1 MTHKKKYK
9 KSSGKQVS
17 NLKNNSDSLKKSYII
32 RLRAVLLYIL
42 VIAGFLVYSNALQGP
57 FMFDDGNNIVVNP
70 HIRLIKLSLDG
81 LERAAFKSVHS
92 HRPVANISFALNYY
106 FHQYHVVG
114 YHIVNVLIHIITGM
128 LLFVFIQITL
138 SLPGVNA
145 DKSSSLWI
153 SFFTALLWL
162 VHPIQTQSV
171 AYIVQRMNSMAA
183 MFYVLS
189 FLFYVKA
196 RLAEKKRWALFAG
209 CVLAGLLAMGC
220 KEIAVTLP
228 FFILLYE
235 WYFFQ
240 DLSKLWLKRNAIYL
254 IVLGIILISIVFI
267 YMGPNPVERI
277 LSTYVNR
284 DFTLT
289 QRLLTEF
296 RVVIHYLSLL
306 FYPHPSRLNLDYD
319 FPLSTSLI
327 HPVSTL
333 LCLCLIIF
341 LIGFAIYSAKKER
354 LISFGI
360 LWFFGNLVIESSV
373 IGLEIIFEHRTYLPS
388 IFVSLIIVMLTY
400 RYVKLKWFKPALLC
414 AIALVCS
421 VWTYERNKVWSDHV
435 VLWRDCVAKSPQK
448 ARPHNNLGMALAHEE
463 KFDEAILSYK
473 KAFSIKPNYAE
484 AYNNIGVA
492 LSSIGKVD
500 NSIIFYNKALKIK
513 PDYSQAYNNLGLALS
528 SLGKANEAIS
538 YFLKSLQI
546 DPAFIPAYNNLGKE
560 LRGQGKVDE
569 AILYYRN
576 ALRIAPNSVKVHNN
590 IGVALAIK
598 GQLNEAIEHFRNAL
612 QINPDAKDAHQNLQK
627 ALNLK
632 LKK

>member
-1 MTHKKKYK
+1 MTRKKKHK

-189 FLFYVKA
+189 FLLYVKA
-196 RLAEKKRWALFAG
+196 RLADKKKWALFAG

-333 LCLCLIIF
+333 LCLCLIVF

-400 RYVKLKWFKPALLC
+400 RYIKLKWFKPAILC
-414 AIALVCS
+414 ALALVCS
-421 VWTYERNKVWSDHV
+421 VWTYERNKVWSDNV
-435 VLWRDCVAKSPQK
+435 VLWKDCTAKSPEK
-448 ARPHNNLGMALAHEE
+448 IRP
-463 KFDEAILSYK
+463 
-473 KAFSIKPNYAE
+473 
-484 AYNNIGVA
+484 
-492 LSSIGKVD
+492 
-500 NSIIFYNKALKIK
+500 
-513 PDYSQAYNNLGLALS
+513 YNNLGLALVLHNKFDEAILYYKKALQIKPDAS
-528 SLGKANEAIS
+528 DVYNNMGLVLSGLGKADEAIS
-538 YFLKSLQI
+538 NFSKALEINPDLAQ
-546 DPAFIPAYNNLGKE
+546 AHNNLGKE
-560 LRGQGKVDE
+560 LRNQNRLDE
-569 AILYYRN
+569 AIFHYRK
-576 ALRIAPNSVKVHNN
+576 ALKICPGSEEVHNN
-590 IGVALAIK
+590 IGVALAVQGK
-598 GQLNEAIEHFRNAL
+598 LDKAIEHFRVAL
-612 QINPDAKDAHQNLQK
+612 RIDPGHVGARHNLEK
-627 ALNLK
+627 ALKLK